1 MASGAAVDATPPEG
15 REVCELVKLGD
26 GGGGSRGGLPS
37 CTNGGLARA
46 VDVVRGS
53 ARDSE
58 EGVDSA
64 AASAVTTVVTV
75 MAGRAVFMNDLSVSE
90 PR

>member
-1 MASGAAVDATPPEG
+1 MDAAPPEG

-37 CTNGGLARA
+37 CTDDGLARA
-46 VDVVRGS
+46 VDVVPGS

-58 EGVDSA
+58 EGVDLA
-64 AASAVTTVVTV
+64 AASAVTTVVMV
-75 MAGRAVFMNDLSVSE
+75 MVGRAVFVNDLSVSE